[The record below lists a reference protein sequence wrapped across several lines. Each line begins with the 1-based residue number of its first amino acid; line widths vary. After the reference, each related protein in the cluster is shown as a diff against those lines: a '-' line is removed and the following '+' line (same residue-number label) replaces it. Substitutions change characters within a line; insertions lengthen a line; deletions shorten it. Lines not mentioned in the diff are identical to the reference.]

1 MPVHSSITSIA
12 IIDDDFAEITVDVVP
27 DLEGKGLTKLLS
39 NLDQDAQADLTD
51 RGLEKEQFCSSPNDV
66 FEAVADPTRP
76 LGAAFAHFSEESDHL
91 GRMIEARR
99 NVRLLSRDLRAV
111 SNVNVVEFAPNEVPD
126 DLSQYQLIFLDCFL
140 VRNSEDTE
148 HAERIAQ
155 RIAESPGFADNQQLI
170 LMSSS
175 ERARAVRRQFRS
187 NASVDGTSFLFVAK
201 SELDRPWKIRANLN
215 MLDQARPYSHLVAR
229 YVRAIKDSMQEASNE
244 LGRLLDDLDLSD
256 FAHLQSLALQE
267 DGHPLGEY
275 LSWLFSSHLLALAF
289 EGNVRSQQDLV
300 DSVEFDHALVSPN
313 QLSGLITKFYH
324 SAIFA
329 RNLGPLRAHPRASS
343 TSGSEPPLARLGD
356 IFFNEGPTKA
366 IVVLSADCDL
376 SFSPGADRSLPLS
389 ASVLLVPGRP
399 QSMNRSTAR
408 QDTDSTHGFE
418 HESEIFRIDWSFKDY
433 ATVPIGSL
441 IEYLRDQGFDT
452 CSHSRLRTHY
462 ALQLQQ
468 RFANR
473 LFRVGAPVT
482 PPINV
487 MLTGSVVQVRPDGTG
502 DASFTPIS
510 CYTFD
515 DHEISASY
523 FDRKLHVRITLAM
536 AGQLYSAL
544 ESLHADL
551 SEHLESLDGQERV
564 NFQRKLE
571 AMDALLKNDEKWLKV
586 LGDRHLIDD
595 GTMEP
600 LLGSVSMAV
609 GNYDPPNWPA
619 VVLHLQ
625 HRNSEA

>member
-1 MPVHSSITSIA
+1 MPVHSQITKIA
-12 IIDDDFAEITVDVVP
+12 IIDDDFAQITAAEAP
-27 DLEGKGLTKLLS
+27 DLEGKGLKKLLAT
-39 NLDQDAQADLTD
+39 LDQETQEDLTD
-51 RGLEKEQFCSSPNDV
+51 RGLEKDQFSSSPNDV
-66 FEAVADPTRP
+66 FEAVTDPTRP
-76 LGAAFAHFSEESDHL
+76 LGAAFAYFSEESDHL
-91 GRMIEARR
+91 GKRIEARR
-99 NVRLLSRDLRAV
+99 NVRLLSRDIRAV
-111 SNVNVVEFAPNEVPD
+111 SNAEVVEFAPNEVPE

-140 VRNSEDTE
+140 VRDSEDTE
-148 HAERIAQ
+148 LAERFAQ
-155 RIAESPGFADNQQLI
+155 RIAESPSFAENQQLI

-175 ERARAVRRQFRS
+175 ERARAVRHQFRS
-187 NASVDGTSFLFVAK
+187 NASVEGTSFLFVAK
-201 SELDRPWKIRANLN
+201 SELDRPWKIQANLH
-215 MLDQARPYSHLVAR
+215 MLDQARPYSQPVAR
-229 YVRAIKDSMQEASNE
+229 YIRAIKDGMEEASNK
-244 LGRLLDDLDLSD
+244 LGKLLDDLDLSD

-289 EGNVRSQQDLV
+289 EGDVRSQQKLV
-300 DSVEFDHALVSPN
+300 DSVEFDHAPVSPN

-329 RNLGPLRAHPRASS
+329 RNLGPLRAHPRARSS
-343 TSGSEPPLARLGD
+343 SGPEPPLARLGD
-356 IFFNEGPTKA
+356 VFFNEGPTNA

-376 SFSPGADRSLPLS
+376 SFAPGAERSLPLS

-399 QSMNRSTAR
+399 QSMKRSTAE
-408 QDTDSTHGFE
+408 QDADSTHGFE

-433 ATVPIGSL
+433 ETVPIDSL

-551 SEHLESLDGQERV
+551 SEHLESLDGTERV
-564 NFQRKLE
+564 NFQKKLD
-571 AMDALLKNDEKWLKV
+571 AMHTLLNKDEKWLSV

-595 GTMEP
+595 GSKEK
-600 LLGSVSMAV
+600 LFGSVFLAV
-609 GNYDPPNWPA
+609 GSYKPPNLPA